1 MSLNKNN
8 LTLFFFIFFIGRLM
22 AQQTVSKPKDSL
34 EVESLSEVFIT
45 GTRTLRQLSSLP
57 LPAQIISK
65 KQIQNIN
72 SVRLSNV
79 LGEQTGLITVPDFGG
94 GEGIQLQGLDSQ
106 YTLILIDGVPLIG
119 RLAGTLDLNRI
130 TVGNIQQIEVV
141 KGASSSL
148 YGSEALGGVVNI
160 ITEIPK
166 EGLDAEINY
175 RQSSFNT
182 SDLSTSLSHKKEQ
195 FSINGFL
202 NRFSSDGYNLGNNP
216 AINTVEPF
224 ENYTLNTKIG
234 YELSEKTDAKI
245 SLRYFTQNQNFVA
258 SEALRGESDI
268 NEWNALLL
276 FNHEF
281 NSKWQ
286 STFEFYSTR
295 YKTKEFLDDD
305 TGNRFSHNF
314 FNQLMIRPEGRA
326 TFKLNENN
334 EFVGGIGLTHETLDR
349 TNFSTTP
356 VFNAPYIYA
365 QWDAHLND
373 QINVIVGARYDSHN
387 EYESQLSPKAAL
399 RYEVNNKLA
408 IKGSV
413 GYGFKAP
420 DFRQLYFDFN
430 NTTVGYTVLGY
441 NVVEEAIANLQN
453 QGQIANILVPVSQFD
468 SALKAESS
476 VSFNLGFDYDISS
489 SVKLNVNAFRNNI
502 TNLIDTQ
509 IIANKTN
516 GQNVFSY
523 FNISE
528 VYTQGLEF
536 NASWKPNNELSI
548 SGGYQLLYAKDKEAE
563 AAFSN
568 GEVFARQSPTSPAFQ
583 LSEND
588 YFGLLNRSRHMA
600 NFKVFYNLPQWKLS
614 TNLRLVYRSKFGLF
628 DSNGNGYLDNFD
640 SFVEGNTVVNLAV
653 NKTLFD
659 NYKLGIG
666 ADNLFNF
673 TDAPNI
679 PNVPGR
685 IIYVTLNFQL

>member
-1 MSLNKNN
+1 M
-8 LTLFFFIFFIGRLM
+8 
-22 AQQTVSKPKDSL
+22 V
-34 EVESLSEVFIT
+34 
-45 GTRTLRQLSSLP
+45 
-57 LPAQIISK
+57 
-65 KQIQNIN
+65 
-72 SVRLSNV
+72 
-79 LGEQTGLITVPDFGG
+79 
-94 GEGIQLQGLDSQ
+94 
-106 YTLILIDGVPLIG
+106 
-119 RLAGTLDLNRI
+119 
-130 TVGNIQQIEVV
+130 
-141 KGASSSL
+141 
-148 YGSEALGGVVNI
+148 
-160 ITEIPK
+160 
-166 EGLDAEINY
+166 
-175 RQSSFNT
+175 
-182 SDLSTSLSHKKEQ
+182 
-195 FSINGFL
+195 
-202 NRFSSDGYNLGNNP
+202 
-216 AINTVEPF
+216 
-224 ENYTLNTKIG
+224 
-234 YELSEKTDAKI
+234 
-245 SLRYFTQNQNFVA
+245 
-258 SEALRGESDI
+258 
-268 NEWNALLL
+268 
-276 FNHEF
+276 
-281 NSKWQ
+281 
-286 STFEFYSTR
+286 
-295 YKTKEFLDDD
+295 
-305 TGNRFSHNF
+305 
-314 FNQLMIRPEGRA
+314 RPEART

-334 EFVGGIGLTHETLDR
+334 EFVGGVGLTHETLDR

-365 QWDAHLND
+365 QWDAHVSEKLNL
-373 QINVIVGARYDSHN
+373 ILGARYDSHN

-399 RYEVNNKLA
+399 RYEISDKLA

-430 NTTVGYTVLGY
+430 NTTVGYTVIGY

-502 TNLIDTQ
+502 NNLIDTQ

-568 GEVFARQSPTSPAFQ
+568 GEVFARQSPTLPAFQ

-600 NFKVFYNLPQWKLS
+600 NFKVFYNIPQWKLS
-614 TNLRLVYRSKFGLF
+614 TNFRVVYRSKFGLF
-628 DSNGNGYLDNFD
+628 DSNGNGYLDDFD
-640 SFVEGNTVVNLAV
+640 TFVEGNAVVNLAV

-673 TDAPNI
+673 SDAPNI

-685 IIYVTLNFQL
+685 IIYATLNFQL

>member
-8 LTLFFFIFFIGRLM
+8 LTLIFFIFFLGRSL
-22 AQQTVSKPKDSL
+22 AQESANKAKDSL
-34 EVESLSEVFIT
+34 EVEALSEVLIT

-65 KQIQNIN
+65 QQIQNIN

-79 LGEQTGLITVPDFGG
+79 LAEQTGLITVPDFGG

-130 TVGNIQQIEVV
+130 TVGNIKQIEVV

-160 ITEIPK
+160 ITDTPK
-166 EGLDAEINY
+166 EGLDTEINF

-182 SDLSTSLSHKKEQ
+182 SDFSTSLSHKKEKL
-195 FSINGFL
+195 SISGFL
-202 NRFSSDGYNLGNNP
+202 NRFSSDGYNLGTNP

-234 YELSEKTDAKI
+234 YEFSEKTDAKV
-245 SLRYFTQNQNFVA
+245 SLRYFRQNQDFVA

-276 FNHEF
+276 LNNEF

-286 STFEFYSTR
+286 STFEFYTTR
-295 YKTKEFLDDD
+295 YQTNEFLDDD
-305 TGNRFSHNF
+305 SGDRFSDNF

-349 TNFSTTP
+349 TNFSITP

-365 QWDAHLND
+365 QWDSNLSEKL
-373 QINVIVGARYDSHN
+373 NVILGARYDSHN
-387 EYESQLSPKAAL
+387 EYESQLSPKAAF
-399 RYEVNNKLA
+399 RYELNNKLA
-408 IKGSV
+408 LKGSI

-430 NTTVGYTVLGY
+430 NTTVGYTVIGY
-441 NVVEEAIANLQN
+441 NVAEEAIANLQN

-468 SALKAESS
+468 SALRPESS
-476 VSFNLGFDYDISS
+476 VSFNLGFDYDVSS

-502 TNLIDTQ
+502 NNLIDTQ

-528 VYTQGLEF
+528 VYTQGVEF

-600 NFKVFYNLPQWKLS
+600 NFKVFYNIPQWKLS
-614 TNLRLVYRSKFGLF
+614 TNLRVVYRSKFGLF

-640 SFVEGNTVVNLAV
+640 TFVDGNAVVNFAV

-666 ADNLFNF
+666 TDNLFDF
-673 TDAPNI
+673 TDAANI

-685 IIYVTLNFQL
+685 IIYATLNFQL